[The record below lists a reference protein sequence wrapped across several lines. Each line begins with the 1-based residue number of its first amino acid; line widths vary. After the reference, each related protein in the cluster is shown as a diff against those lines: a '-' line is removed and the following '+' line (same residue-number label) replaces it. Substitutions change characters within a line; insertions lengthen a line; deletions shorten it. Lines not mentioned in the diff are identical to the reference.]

1 MFELGDL
8 VRFKPS
14 GIVRSRYNTNKKFGI
29 IVAIEREMFDS
40 FDGIKQ
46 DLIVVRWMP
55 WDKEER
61 MMEFYLELLEKSV
74 SDNS

>member
-1 MFELGDL
+1 MFEVGDL

-14 GIVRSRYNTNKKFGI
+14 GIVRSRYNPLKKFGI
-29 IVAIEREMFDS
+29 IVAIERDMFDS
-40 FDGIKQ
+40 YDGRKE

-61 MMEFYLELLEKSV
+61 MMEFYLEPLEKSV

>member
-14 GIVRSRYNTNKKFGI
+14 GIVRSRYNPNKKFGI

>member
-1 MFELGDL
+1 MMFDVGDL

-14 GIVRSRYNTNKKFGI
+14 GVSRSRYNPNKTIGI
-29 IVAIEREMFDS
+29 VVRIERNMFDS
-40 FDGIKQ
+40 YDGSKE

-61 MMEFYLELLEKSV
+61 MMEFYLEHLEAE
-74 SDNS
+74 

>member
-14 GIVRSRYNTNKKFGI
+14 GIVRSRYNPNKKFGI

-40 FDGIKQ
+40 FDGVKQ